1 MSKIIYEAIG
11 VFLEA
16 YSPNQTLHVEAL
28 QCGKNLV
35 RQPIFGYFHHTVA
48 LIYIL
53 NHCLY
58 MLSIV

>member
-16 YSPNQTLHVEAL
+16 YSPNQTLHEAL

-35 RQPIFGYFHHTVA
+35 RQPIFGYFHHIVA

-53 NHCLY
+53 NHYLY
-58 MLSIV
+58 LLSIM